1 MKKLAIRYKMH
12 YCMLLLI
19 GLFAF
24 LHSANA
30 QLTNYGFETGN
41 FSGWSASSGTSIST
55 GVSYNSWT
63 VNPADSYMATIDPNS
78 NLYRGTA
85 ETTLGLQAGALVAS
99 NASLFNSSTNF
110 ATLNQQ
116 FGFLAANQTIS
127 IYWNFIARD
136 YAPFNDG
143 AIATLVGPSYQQI
156 KLLAVTANAYGD
168 AGAVVTGSY
177 GSAGWHKVT
186 FTSGAAG
193 IYKLGFASF
202 NTGDQ
207 ILSPILIIDNAPGG
221 NFQPGQPI
229 IVTTAVSSVAST
241 SAVSGGNVTSDGG
254 AGVTARGVV
263 WNTTG
268 SPTITDPHTSDGSG
282 LGSFTSNLTGLSP
295 GTSYYVRSYAVN
307 SAGTVYGG
315 QITFTTVNPIPAN
328 PTSISVSANPICN
341 GTSTQLTAN
350 GIVGTVY
357 WYTGSCG
364 GTSVGTGNSITV
376 SPGVTTTYYAKNFSN
391 GLYSNGCASATVTV
405 NSAPTISCPSNITVS
420 NTPGQCG
427 ANVTFPAAT
436 ATGSPAPTIT
446 YSQQSGSVFPM
457 GTTAVTATATNSC
470 GTVICTFN
478 VTVTG
483 IDTDGD
489 GIPDDCDNDA
499 DNDGI
504 PNSAECNQ
512 SNFYWSSPPTVS
524 GNTAT
529 GTINGI
535 GYTYTS
541 SSPVTTTTSMY
552 AHSNFPASYNV
563 PNSNPTIQNIY
574 VTNNTLT
581 FASPMKNP
589 VLVFASI
596 GQGGLSVPISF
607 SAPIQVVWSQNVVLN
622 SSTQITGT
630 EGYAIIRLMG
640 TFTSVS
646 FNYLTA
652 ENWCNFAFGA
662 DFQTC
667 GDTDADGIPDY
678 LDTDSDNDGCL
689 DAIEGSMNFS
699 LSQTQNGRLVGAVN
713 SQGIP
718 VIAGA
723 GQGIGTSKSYNANCS
738 CQPGID
744 KTPPV
749 ALAQNVI
756 VQLDGSGNGST
767 TAALVNNGSSDAC
780 GIKSMVLSK
789 SSFDCSNIGSNTVTL
804 TVTDNNNN
812 VSTTTAIVTVQDK
825 VSPVINCLSNQ
836 TIASCAEVIP
846 DFTTSATVSDNCGSG
861 SLTITQSPAAGTTI
875 ASGATVSVTLTA
887 VDASNN
893 SATCTFTVTRPNI
906 TPVANNDAVTV
917 CAGSSV
923 TFNVLGNDSHPQGAA
938 LTVSDNTNPT
948 LGTLVK
954 NADNTFTYTS
964 VTPSP
969 SPLTFTYT
977 IKANDGVIPFSGN
990 NHYYEWVPANG
1001 ITWQQAKAQAASKS
1015 FNGMQGYLVTVTSA
1029 TEMAFVT
1036 SKLKGQGW
1044 MGASDLASEGTWRWV
1059 TGPEGQENGGLGRYF
1074 SNQFKTGNCSANTAP
1089 GINGNYANWS
1099 GGEPNDCGA
1108 NIGQFAP
1115 TNLNRGGEHYAHF
1128 ISNGLWNDY
1137 PNSVGGSI
1145 TGYVVEYGG
1154 LDSCTP
1160 VLTATATVTI
1170 TVNPKPVLSAV
1181 TTNVMCVGGNDGA
1194 IDLSV
1199 TSGQTPYTY
1208 SWSNG
1213 ATTQDVNSLP
1223 TGTYTVTVTTGNG
1236 CSTQGSY
1243 VINQVDNV
1251 LPVALAKNVTIQL
1264 DASGNGSVTAAQVN
1278 NGSSDACGIKTMV
1291 LSKSAFN
1298 CADISTNPNVVT
1310 LTVTDNNNNVSTAT
1324 AEVTVVD
1331 ATAPAAVAQNVTVQ
1345 LDASGNGSTTAA
1357 LVNNGS
1363 SDACGIKTLELSK
1376 TAFTCSDIAT
1386 NPNVVT
1392 LTVTDNNGNV
1402 STATANVTVV
1412 DPVAPVAVAQ
1422 NVTVQLDAT
1431 GNGSTTAALVNNG
1444 SSDACGIKTL
1454 ALSKTAFTCS
1464 DIATNPNVVTL
1475 TVTDNNGNVSTAT
1488 ANVTVVDAIAPVAV
1502 AQNVTVQLDANGNG
1516 STIAA
1521 LVNNGSSDACGI
1533 KTLALSKTAFTC
1545 SDIATNPNVVTL
1557 TVTDNNGNVSTA
1569 TANVTVVDAIAP
1581 VAVAQNV
1588 TVQLDAT
1595 GNGST
1600 TAALVNNGSSDACG
1614 IKTLELSKTAFTCS
1628 DIATNPNVVTL
1639 TVTDNNGNVST
1650 ATANVT
1656 VVDAIAPVA
1665 VAQNVTVQ
1673 LDATGN
1679 GSTTAA
1685 LVNNGSS
1692 DACGIKTLELS
1703 KTAFTCSDIATNPN
1717 VVTLTVTDNN
1727 GNVSTATATVTVED
1741 KIAPILTV
1749 PVNIVKLN
1757 DQGVCGAV
1765 VNIGQATATDNCSVA
1780 TISNNAPAFFPVG
1793 ITTVTWTVVDVNGN
1807 TTTGTQTVE
1816 ITNNAPVIS
1825 GLTVSPLLQLGVTT
1839 LASATHADNNLVAAT
1854 WNWGDGMST
1863 PGTISGSQLSGNHVY
1878 SQTGLFNVTL
1888 TIEDACGKSD
1898 TKTYSYVVIYNPCNG
1913 FVTGGGNFT
1922 TPKGAYSA
1930 NTSLTGKSNYGFEV
1944 KYEEGKKAPKG
1955 EFEFQFTAA
1964 KFKMK
1969 ATTFDW
1975 LMVNGDMA
1983 VMRGNAKVNEK
1994 DGYHFIASVVDGKTP
2009 SQNGTDYLRLIV
2021 WDNAG
2026 NVLYDNQMSDPD
2038 YARALAPISHG
2049 QIVIHKYKHE
2059 KCFGDDFDHKDEMS
2073 HDIHMDDE
2081 NSSQIG
2087 SDDASNN
2094 GNKNDKSSK
2103 TPILVEM
2110 TVYPNP
2116 LVNNRAVDITIKN
2129 FGNTEAK
2136 VELSYINGRVVY
2148 STSKVEFSAGKAK
2161 IDFSKAKLT
2170 PGNYLLTVSENGTMR
2185 VGVKQIIVL

>member
-1 MKKLAIRYKMH
+1 MKKLINQFSMQF
-12 YCMLLLI
+12 CMLVII
-19 GLFAF
+19 GFFAF
-24 LHSANA
+24 LQSANA

-41 FSGWSASSGTSIST
+41 FTGWSASSGTSIST
-55 GVSYNSWT
+55 IVSYNNWT

-78 NLYRGTA
+78 NLYRGTV
-85 ETTLGLQAGALVAS
+85 ESTLGLQPGSLVAS

-116 FGFLAANQTIS
+116 FVLLAANQTVS

-168 AGAVVTGSY
+168 AAAVVTGSY

-186 FTSGAAG
+186 FTSGVAG
-193 IYKLGFASF
+193 TYKLGFASF

-229 IVTTAVSSVAST
+229 IVTTAVSSVGTT
-241 SAVSGGNVTSDGG
+241 SAVSGGNITSDGG
-254 AGVTARGVV
+254 APVTARGVV

-268 SPTITDPHTSDGSG
+268 LPTITDPHTSDGTG
-282 LGSFTSNLTGLSP
+282 LGSFTSNVAGLSP
-295 GTSYYVRSYAVN
+295 GTAYYLRSYAVN

-315 QITFTTVNPIPAN
+315 QITFTTVNPIPAD
-328 PTSISVSANPICN
+328 PSSITVSANPICN

-350 GIVGTVY
+350 GIVGTVN

-364 GTSVGTGNSITV
+364 GTLVGSGNSITV
-376 SPGVTTTYYAKNFSN
+376 SPGVTTTYYARNFSN
-391 GLYSNGCASATVTV
+391 NLYSNGCASATVTV

-436 ATGSPAPTIT
+436 VTGLPAPTIT
-446 YSQQSGSVFPM
+446 YSQPSGGSFPM

-470 GTVICTFN
+470 GTVTCTFN

-489 GIPDDCDNDA
+489 GIPDDCDDDA

-504 PNSAECNQ
+504 PNSAECTQ
-512 SNFYWSSPPTVS
+512 SNFYWSNPPTVS

-541 SSPVTTTTSMY
+541 SSPVTTTTNMY

-596 GQGGLSVPISF
+596 GQAGLSVPISF
-607 SAPIQVVWSQNVVLN
+607 SAPVQVVWSQNVVVN
-622 SSTQITGT
+622 SPTQITGT
-630 EGYAIIRLMG
+630 EGYAIVRLMG

-646 FNYLTA
+646 FNYLKA
-652 ENWCNFAFGA
+652 ENYCNFAFGA
-662 DFQTC
+662 DFMTC
-667 GDTDADGIPDY
+667 GDTDGDGIPDY
-678 LDTDSDNDGCL
+678 LDTDSDNDGCP
-689 DAIEGSMNFS
+689 DAIEGSMHFA
-699 LSQTQNGRLVGAVN
+699 LSQTQNGRLVGAVD
-713 SQGIP
+713 SHGIP

-738 CQPGID
+738 CQPEID

-749 ALAQNVI
+749 ALTQNVT

-780 GIKSMVLSK
+780 GIK
-789 SSFDCSNIGSNTVTL
+789 TL
-804 TVTDNNNN
+804 
-812 VSTTTAIVTVQDK
+812 A
-825 VSPVINCLSNQ
+825 
-836 TIASCAEVIP
+836 
-846 DFTTSATVSDNCGSG
+846 
-861 SLTITQSPAAGTTI
+861 
-875 ASGATVSVTLTA
+875 
-887 VDASNN
+887 
-893 SATCTFTVTRPNI
+893 
-906 TPVANNDAVTV
+906 
-917 CAGSSV
+917 
-923 TFNVLGNDSHPQGAA
+923 
-938 LTVSDNTNPT
+938 
-948 LGTLVK
+948 
-954 NADNTFTYTS
+954 
-964 VTPSP
+964 
-969 SPLTFTYT
+969 
-977 IKANDGVIPFSGN
+977 
-990 NHYYEWVPANG
+990 
-1001 ITWQQAKAQAASKS
+1001 
-1015 FNGMQGYLVTVTSA
+1015 
-1029 TEMAFVT
+1029 
-1036 SKLKGQGW
+1036 
-1044 MGASDLASEGTWRWV
+1044 
-1059 TGPEGQENGGLGRYF
+1059 
-1074 SNQFKTGNCSANTAP
+1074 
-1089 GINGNYANWS
+1089 
-1099 GGEPNDCGA
+1099 
-1108 NIGQFAP
+1108 
-1115 TNLNRGGEHYAHF
+1115 
-1128 ISNGLWNDY
+1128 
-1137 PNSVGGSI
+1137 
-1145 TGYVVEYGG
+1145 
-1154 LDSCTP
+1154 
-1160 VLTATATVTI
+1160 
-1170 TVNPKPVLSAV
+1170 
-1181 TTNVMCVGGNDGA
+1181 
-1194 IDLSV
+1194 
-1199 TSGQTPYTY
+1199 
-1208 SWSNG
+1208 
-1213 ATTQDVNSLP
+1213 
-1223 TGTYTVTVTTGNG
+1223 
-1236 CSTQGSY
+1236 
-1243 VINQVDNV
+1243 
-1251 LPVALAKNVTIQL
+1251 
-1264 DASGNGSVTAAQVN
+1264 
-1278 NGSSDACGIKTMV
+1278 
-1291 LSKSAFN
+1291 
-1298 CADISTNPNVVT
+1298 
-1310 LTVTDNNNNVSTAT
+1310 
-1324 AEVTVVD
+1324 
-1331 ATAPAAVAQNVTVQ
+1331 
-1345 LDASGNGSTTAA
+1345 
-1357 LVNNGS
+1357 
-1363 SDACGIKTLELSK
+1363 LSK

-1412 DPVAPVAVAQ
+1412 DAVAPVALAKNVTVLLDASGNGSTTADLVNNGSSDACGIKTLALSKTAFTCSDIATNPNVVTLTVTDNHGNVSTATANVTVVDAVAPVAVAQ

-1488 ANVTVVDAIAPVAV
+1488 ATVTVVDAVAPVAV

-1516 STIAA
+1516 STTAA

-1533 KTLALSKTAFTC
+1533 KSLALSKTAFTC

-1557 TVTDNNGNVSTA
+1557 TVTDNHGNVSTA
-1569 TANVTVVDAIAP
+1569 TANVTVVDAVPP

-1588 TVQLDAT
+1588 TVQLDAS

-1614 IKTLELSKTAFTCS
+1614 IKSLA
-1628 DIATNPNVVTL
+1628 
-1639 TVTDNNGNVST
+1639 
-1650 ATANVT
+1650 
-1656 VVDAIAPVA
+1656 
-1665 VAQNVTVQ
+1665 
-1673 LDATGN
+1673 
-1679 GSTTAA
+1679 
-1685 LVNNGSS
+1685 
-1692 DACGIKTLELS
+1692 LS

-1727 GNVSTATATVTVED
+1727 GNVSTATATVTVQD
-1741 KIAPILTV
+1741 KVAPTLTV

-1757 DQGVCGAV
+1757 DPGVCGAT
-1765 VNIGQATATDNCSVA
+1765 VNIGQATATDNCGVA
-1780 TISNNAPAFFPVG
+1780 TITNNAPAFFPVG
-1793 ITTVTWTVVDVNGN
+1793 ITTVTWTAVDVNGN
-1807 TTTGTQTVE
+1807 STKGTQTVE

-1854 WNWGDGMST
+1854 WNWGDGLST
-1863 PGTISGSQLSGNHVY
+1863 PGTIVGSQLSGNHVY

-1944 KYEEGKKAPKG
+1944 KYEEGKKVPEG
-1955 EFEFQFTAA
+1955 EFEFQFSAA
-1964 KFKMK
+1964 KFEME

-1983 VMRGNAKVNEK
+1983 VMKGNAKVNDK
-1994 DGYHFIASVVDGKTP
+1994 VGYHFIASVVDGKTP
-2009 SQNGTDYLRLIV
+2009 SKNGTDYLRLIV

-2026 NVLYDNQMSDPD
+2026 NVLYDNQIGDPD
-2038 YARALAPISHG
+2038 YARALTPISNG

-2059 KCFGDDFDHKDEMS
+2059 NCFGDDFDNKDEMS
-2073 HDIHMDDE
+2073 HDIIKDDE

-2087 SDDASNN
+2087 NDNASNN
-2094 GNKNDKSSK
+2094 ENKSDNSPK

-2116 LVNNRAVDITIKN
+2116 LVNHREVDITIKN
-2129 FGNTEAK
+2129 FGNTVAK
-2136 VELSYINGRVVY
+2136 VELAYINGRVVY
-2148 STSKVEFSAGKAK
+2148 STPKVEFSGGKAK

-2170 PGNYLLTVSENGTMR
+2170 PGNYLITVSENGTMR